1 MKITKISWNIENI
14 VKLFAPMFLGYVV
27 NRLPRCNYRLR
38 EMAGA
43 SVKFRPPAYVFG
55 IVWPILYIMFG
66 ISWIL
71 ATQREN
77 SLVLNSCYSIITGL
91 LTMWIILYAC
101 MKKKREGIY
110 VLVGIIGMLIATMNL
125 VDTTNR
131 LLLTPLLTWIILA
144 LLLNAFE
151 VQNS

>member
-1 MKITKISWNIENI
+1 
-14 VKLFAPMFLGYVV
+14 
-27 NRLPRCNYRLR
+27 
-38 EMAGA
+38 
-43 SVKFRPPAYVFG
+43 
-55 IVWPILYIMFG
+55 
-66 ISWIL
+66 
-71 ATQREN
+71 
-77 SLVLNSCYSIITGL
+77 
-91 LTMWIILYAC
+91 

>member
-1 MKITKISWNIENI
+1 MFLLIIVYSLYLLYRTMKITKITWNIENI
-14 VKLFAPMFLGYVV
+14 AKLFAPMFLGYVV

-55 IVWPILYIMFG
+55 IVWPI
-66 ISWIL
+66 
-71 ATQREN
+71 
-77 SLVLNSCYSIITGL
+77 GL

-101 MKKKREGIY
+101 MKKKSEGIY
-110 VLVGIIGMLIATMNL
+110 VLVGTIGMLIATMNL

>member
-1 MKITKISWNIENI
+1 
-14 VKLFAPMFLGYVV
+14 
-27 NRLPRCNYRLR
+27 
-38 EMAGA
+38 MAGA

-66 ISWIL
+66 VSWIL

-77 SLVLNSCYSIITGL
+77 SLLLNSCYSIITAL
-91 LTMWIILYAC
+91 LTLWIILYAC

-110 VLVGIIGMLIATMNL
+110 VLVGIIGMLIAIMNL